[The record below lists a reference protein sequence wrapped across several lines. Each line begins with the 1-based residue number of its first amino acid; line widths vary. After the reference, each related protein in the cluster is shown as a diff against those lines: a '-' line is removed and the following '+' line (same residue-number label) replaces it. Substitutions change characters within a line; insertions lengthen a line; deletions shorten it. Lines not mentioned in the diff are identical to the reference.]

1 MSFKEGC
8 VNCDWNYETGWI
20 EALRA
25 ALVIV
30 ASLPDNDTV
39 WNHESSILKALSAK
53 IKDQEQI
60 LELLKEGEE

>member
-30 ASLPDNDTV
+30 ASLPDND
-39 WNHESSILKALSAK
+39 SILKALSAQ

-60 LELLKEGEE
+60 LEELKGGDE

>member
-25 ALVIV
+25 ALIIV
-30 ASLPDNDTV
+30 VSLPDND
-39 WNHESSILKALSAK
+39 SILEAAILALSAK

-60 LELLKEGEE
+60 LEELKGGDE